1 MERPRPVELILSSKA
16 TMDGA
21 GVRLNR
27 VFGFSE
33 VPRFDPFLLLD
44 DFGSDNPDD
53 YIAGFPWH
61 PHRGIETVTYMLEG
75 EVEHSDSLGNE
86 GVIGSGDIQW
96 MTAGSGIIHQEMPR
110 RVEGRMR
117 GFQLWVNLP
126 ASNKMM
132 TPRYQEF
139 PAAEIPVVEPYAGVS
154 IKVIAGEVGGTHG
167 PVRDVVAAP
176 EYLDI
181 TVDAG
186 SVYEHPTPVGHT
198 AFIYGVEGEA
208 VVGSGET
215 HTVAQ
220 GQVAL
225 LGDGNSVRVAAQD
238 QAFRY
243 LLVSGKPLG
252 EPVAWQGPIV
262 MNSQGELKAAFRE
275 YRDGTFVK
283 G

>member
-1 MERPRPVELILSSKA
+1 MGKPRSVELILSSKE

-75 EVEHSDSLGNE
+75 EVEHGDSLGNE

-96 MTAGSGIIHQEMPR
+96 MSAGSGIIHQEMPR

-126 ASNKMM
+126 ASHKMM
-132 TPRYQEF
+132 APRYQEF
-139 PAAEIPVVEPYAGVS
+139 PSSSIPTVEPTAGVS
-154 IKVIAGEVGGTHG
+154 IRVVAGDVGGTRG
-167 PVRDVVAAP
+167 PVRDVVVAP

-181 TVDAG
+181 TLDAG
-186 SVYEHPTPVGHT
+186 TGYDHPTPPGHT
-198 AFIYGVEGEA
+198 VFVYAVEGTGA
-208 VVGSGET
+208 VGSAEPQPVT
-215 HTVAQ
+215 Q
-220 GQVAL
+220 GQISL
-225 LGDGNSVRVAAQD
+225 LGEGALVRISAQD
-238 QAFRY
+238 QPFRC